1 MSATDW
7 SHMESSGLSMLH
19 TGNAPDLFGGDLFG
33 DELMDMYNSDAVVV
47 GNGDDSGEIHT
58 LLLSV
63 GASEHMFNK
72 TNPDACDQTTMIAA
86 VMDDGLGAFR
96 PSTSFNDF
104 SSLLTSIPAVVESS
118 VAVTSAPKA
127 SQAPKQEVGRKRSVG
142 ECIKPGPAAMK
153 RANTGKPSSPGPNAT
168 AVTCKP
174 SNAICGAVK
183 VGPLPLSGQT
193 SVKVRKEQQAIS
205 SNRNSKANTPNP
217 LSSTVATAPFVPQ
230 KPSPRTLGSGIHS
243 CTPEL
248 ATCVIASATKGDS
261 VHSDTVV
268 AAVAAA
274 ATVNEAPY
282 RVSSSSVATEADFTS
297 IAQAAV
303 SSLILNAGVN
313 PNCEGLLR
321 LDLSKKGVDLST
333 AHIKALTSTNWVTAC
348 SGSDADL
355 DLSADAKANRAR
367 RQNLNPDERARQNR
381 DRNREHARN
390 TRLRKKAYVEELK
403 RTLTELVSQRDSAE
417 AEKKVSAQRELEQR
431 EVRFRV
437 MEEFLKLRGRNEL
450 NVARWIAILEEGF
463 SLSLPFT
470 TFREMSESKSNSAR
484 ATSNAVEQMLRG
496 TAEVMEDARSMST
509 FLQTLGND
517 NNTGTSMTPVTLMYH
532 CDRKNFFMDDC
543 AGFLVWSATSIGAVV
558 NGAPYE
564 LSLKGNMRA
573 NFSPASNKLMSA
585 EIQFDTGT
593 VVDQLQDLIV
603 ARSYNDQMD
612 SDFIC
617 DGIAAAAQAAANE
630 ADALLD
636 SLQMPHLGGS
646 IPAAITVAPDTAR
659 SAAVSVTSF
668 YDKSD
673 SSSDE
678 SLEYGKDHAGAN
690 SSVSMRRSVR
700 RLE

>member
-1 MSATDW
+1 
-7 SHMESSGLSMLH
+7 
-19 TGNAPDLFGGDLFG
+19 
-33 DELMDMYNSDAVVV
+33 
-47 GNGDDSGEIHT
+47 
-58 LLLSV
+58 
-63 GASEHMFNK
+63 
-72 TNPDACDQTTMIAA
+72 
-86 VMDDGLGAFR
+86 
-96 PSTSFNDF
+96 
-104 SSLLTSIPAVVESS
+104 
-118 VAVTSAPKA
+118 
-127 SQAPKQEVGRKRSVG
+127 
-142 ECIKPGPAAMK
+142 
-153 RANTGKPSSPGPNAT
+153 
-168 AVTCKP
+168 
-174 SNAICGAVK
+174 
-183 VGPLPLSGQT
+183 
-193 SVKVRKEQQAIS
+193 VRKEQQAIS

-367 RQNLNPDERARQNR
+367 RQNLHPDERARQNR

-558 NGAPYE
+558 NVRFVADFVHCAQESLFSDNPFFTFFQGAPYE